1 MAARATYVKKDLE
14 IELEKLII
22 SMSWSSSPSE
32 GWSSSPSGGQAA
44 SLVKKMSQARDIQS
58 SRKIHELE
66 LQVQALKASQG
77 NAASTPSSGRLRFTN
92 SPDAGVLSAELT
104 QMQKLIGGAIREATG
119 EVPALPNAQGK
130 VMATKRANRNDT
142 NDYVDLEWRVKELEL
157 ETAKLS
163 AENLKL
169 YADGQQQKTLINSLM
184 QRIECLE
191 QRIA

>member
-77 NAASTPSSGRLRFTN
+77 NAASTPSSGRLRFMN

-104 QMQKLIGGAIREATG
+104 QMQKLIGG
-119 EVPALPNAQGK
+119 
-130 VMATKRANRNDT
+130 
-142 NDYVDLEWRVKELEL
+142 
-157 ETAKLS
+157 LS
-163 AENLKL
+163 ARRRERCQHCRMRKE
-169 YADGQQQKTLINSLM
+169 K
-184 QRIECLE
+184 
-191 QRIA
+191 

>member
-1 MAARATYVKKDLE
+1 
-14 IELEKLII
+14 
-22 SMSWSSSPSE
+22 
-32 GWSSSPSGGQAA
+32 
-44 SLVKKMSQARDIQS
+44 
-58 SRKIHELE
+58 
-66 LQVQALKASQG
+66 
-77 NAASTPSSGRLRFTN
+77 
-92 SPDAGVLSAELT
+92 
-104 QMQKLIGGAIREATG
+104 
-119 EVPALPNAQGK
+119 
-130 VMATKRANRNDT
+130 MATKRANRNDT